1 MLQEGGICSYIISV
15 IMVFVI
21 DVLKSDEDNVVK
33 EIFLCFVVQLVY
45 YKIFLNIWVFFQIES
60 LLFKICIKMLV
71 ILNIIFIVY
80 LFFIIKK
87 VVIIVFIF
95 KFC

>member
-1 MLQEGGICSYIISV
+1 
-15 IMVFVI
+15 MVFVI